1 MDSTVRHTAQNMGV
15 KGVFW
20 GTHEKRTECH
30 RQHLADWTQVTTIR
44 APYPLP
50 TQDEIRS
57 QVDKPEKLSFI
68 NGSQVLSQGA
78 SNPSHRLVRGFFF
91 FPGDLTIEKVTV
103 EIKVSSPLEEPSI
116 CLQKEIHRPHS
127 RDSNSLSRSICRG
140 AHTALQGHP
149 GVCQPT
155 HDVLK
160 PLLPATI
167 SLCLLNTLSLP
178 TNHASS
184 YKQLNKKINF

>member
-1 MDSTVRHTAQNMGV
+1 MSSATP
-15 KGVFW
+15 
-20 GTHEKRTECH
+20 GTDR
-30 RQHLADWTQVTTIR
+30 TQVTTIR
-44 APYPLP
+44 APFPLP

-57 QVDKPEKLSFI
+57 QTDNPEKLSFI
-68 NGSQVLSQGA
+68 NGSQVLSRGA
-78 SNPSHRLVRGFFF
+78 SNPPTDCERFFF

-103 EIKVSSPLEEPSI
+103 EIKVSSPLEEPPI

-178 TNHASS
+178 TNHALS